1 MQFVR
6 LCRSPKTLL
15 SALTSCVLV
24 SLLLSGCNSD
34 FLPTDQTLQKWP
46 VHATCDLD
54 RSACS
59 TSIKDQT
66 ITLDIQPKP
75 IRVARMLNVRVKLTG
90 IQAEKVELD
99 IAGQN
104 MYMGY
109 NRVTLT
115 PVTGQPHLYEGQ
127 SMLAFCTN
135 DKMDWHLSVL
145 VTQKNHTLIQAPF
158 ALTTRTQ

>member
-1 MQFVR
+1 MRFIGLTYLHKTSLFVAAS
-6 LCRSPKTLL
+6 LIFV
-15 SALTSCVLV
+15 VLI
-24 SLLLSGCNSD
+24 LGGCNSD
-34 FLPTDQTLQKWP
+34 FLPSDNEIKQWP
-46 VHATCDLD
+46 VHTTCELD
-54 RSACS
+54 SSACT
-59 TSIKDQT
+59 TSVENQS

-115 PVTGQPHLYEGQ
+115 PVKGQSHLYEGQ

-145 VTQKNHTLIQAPF
+145 VTQKDQPLIQAPF
-158 ALTTRTQ
+158 ALTTRSQ

>member
-1 MQFVR
+1 MRFNGLTYLHKTYTFVVV
-6 LCRSPKTLL
+6 
-15 SALTSCVLV
+15 SCVFVVLI
-24 SLLLSGCNSD
+24 LGGCNSD
-34 FLPTDQTLQKWP
+34 FLPSNKEINQWP
-46 VHATCDLD
+46 VNTSCKLD
-54 RSACS
+54 ASACS
-59 TSIKDQT
+59 TSVEKQS

-75 IRVARMLNVRVKLTG
+75 IRVARMLNIRVKLTG
-90 IQAEKVELD
+90 IEAEKVELD

-115 PVTGQPHLYEGQ
+115 PVKGRPHLYEGQ

-145 VTQKNHTLIQAPF
+145 VTQKKQPLIQAPF
-158 ALTTRTQ
+158 ALTTRSQ

>member
-1 MQFVR
+1 MHFIR
-6 LCRSPKTLL
+6 LCHLPKLNPFI
-15 SALTSCVLV
+15 VM
-24 SLLLSGCNSD
+24 SLLLGTLLLSSCNSD
-34 FLPTDQTLQKWP
+34 FLPADQTLQKWP
-46 VHATCDLD
+46 VNTSCDLD
-54 RSACS
+54 TSACS
-59 TSIKDQT
+59 TSVKNQT

-75 IRVARMLNVRVKLTG
+75 IRVARMLQVRVKLTD
-90 IQAEKVELD
+90 IKAEKVELD

-115 PVTGQPHLYEGQ
+115 PVKGHPHLYEGQ

-145 VTQKNHTLIQAPF
+145 VTQKNDTLIQVPF

>member
-1 MQFVR
+1 MPSNKEIKQ
-6 LCRSPKTLL
+6 
-15 SALTSCVLV
+15 
-24 SLLLSGCNSD
+24 
-34 FLPTDQTLQKWP
+34 WP
-46 VHATCDLD
+46 VHTTCKLD
-54 RSACS
+54 ASACT
-59 TSIKDQT
+59 TSVENQS

-115 PVTGQPHLYEGQ
+115 PVKGQPHLYEGQ

-145 VTQKNHTLIQAPF
+145 VTQKDQPLIQAPF

>member
-1 MQFVR
+1 MRFKGLTYLHKTYSLVAVGCVFV
-6 LCRSPKTLL
+6 
-15 SALTSCVLV
+15 VLI
-24 SLLLSGCNSD
+24 LGGCNSD
-34 FLPTDQTLQKWP
+34 FLPSNKQISQWP
-46 VHATCDLD
+46 VNTSCKLD
-54 RSACS
+54 ASACS
-59 TSIKDQT
+59 TSVKNQS

-90 IQAEKVELD
+90 IEAEKVELD

-115 PVTGQPHLYEGQ
+115 PVKGYPHLYEGQ

-145 VTQKNHTLIQAPF
+145 VTQKNQPLIQAPF
-158 ALTTRTQ
+158 ALTTRSQ